1 MASMRTLLIGANC
14 LWAVL
19 LPIVMIW
26 PLEVPRTIPVS
37 PEDLAQSAAAGAR
50 KPDVSSDLETVAA
63 LFDRPVRPERPLS
76 TAPASPPVPS
86 MVNSPLRLIGLI
98 DVASDRIALIQAGKP
113 AQVIRVREGDRLEG
127 WAVAAIRPR
136 SVQLMNGEAQL
147 ILELDP

>member
-1 MASMRTLLIGANC
+1 MASMRSLLIGANC

-26 PLEVPRTIPVS
+26 PLELPRTIPVS
-37 PEDLAQSAAAGAR
+37 PESIAQSSAVVPR
-50 KPDVSSDLETVAA
+50 RPDMSGDVERVAA
-63 LFDRPVRPERPLS
+63 LFDRPARPERPLAAA
-76 TAPASPPVPS
+76 TASPAVPPV
-86 MVNSPLRLIGLI
+86 VNSPLRLIGLI

>member
-14 LWAVL
+14 LWVVL

-26 PLEVPRTIPVS
+26 PLELPRTIPVS
-37 PEDLAQSAAAGAR
+37 PEFIAQSSAVVPR
-50 KPDVSSDLETVAA
+50 RPDMSGNVERVAA
-63 LFDRPVRPERPLS
+63 LFDRPARSERLPA
-76 TAPASPPVPS
+76 TATASPPVPPV
-86 MVNSPLRLIGLI
+86 VNSPLRLIGLI
-98 DVASDRIALIQAGKP
+98 EVASDRMALIQAGKP

-127 WAVAAIRPR
+127 WAVAEIRPR